1 MFLLKYKKSISR
13 ERQIK
18 ISTRYHFTAVREEI
32 RENGDRES
40 KWDRARGKGTH
51 PMVIWGR

>member
-1 MFLLKYKKSISR
+1 MLKYKKSISR